1 MEFSIVALK
10 AVWPQIV
17 DAVKTE
23 KRLLGTAL
31 GDTTLTEVA
40 PPLVAVTMKEE
51 NPMVA
56 ENLERSRE
64 VIERIIGERVG
75 APVRLEVRPPQA
87 AGGAGAPRPKRRT
100 DASDRAERMQ
110 QLRAKD
116 PALDAAAEA
125 LDLELTD

>member
-1 MEFSIVALK
+1 
-10 AVWPQIV
+10 
-17 DAVKTE
+17 
-23 KRLLGTAL
+23 
-31 GDTTLTEVA
+31 LTEVA
-40 PPLVAVTMKEE
+40 PPVVAVTMKEE

-56 ENLERSRE
+56 ENLERARE
-64 VIERIIGERVG
+64 VIERIISARVG
-75 APVRLEVRPPQA
+75 APVRFEVRPP
-87 AGGAGAPRPKRRT
+87 AGAGAAGAPRPKRRT

>member
-10 AVWPQIV
+10 AVWASIV
-17 DAVKTE
+17 EAVKTE

-31 GDTTLTEVA
+31 ADTTLTEVA
-40 PPLVAVTMKEE
+40 PPLVAVTLKEE

-56 ENLERSRE
+56 ENLERSRDL
-64 VIERIIGERVG
+64 IERVIGARVG
-75 APVRLEVRPPQA
+75 APVQFEVRPPAVGA
-87 AGGAGAPRPKRRT
+87 APAKPKRRT

-116 PALDAAAEA
+116 PTLDAAAEA